1 MRAVSYLSVVQDL
14 RDIAGDRSFKH
25 VYICFRRRLSPV
37 WRDRCGD
44 GEVRRTLQRNMPALL
59 ELFKG
64 TGSIGRAFEARGWE
78 VVSLDILPKFTPTIC
93 CDILRWDY
101 RAAFPPG
108 RFDFVWAS
116 PVCTEYSQRSP
127 QGPAGST
134 RGMRWCFGPS
144 RSSPTSRRDSG
155 PSRTRRRDC
164 SRQGPLCSAS
174 DSSTPHTACT
184 VHPLR
189 SRHASGRTCAC
200 RRNLVTERRWNAV
213 QQLTGLPANV
223 LVALAD
229 FPGTPLCGACVPA
242 VLPGL
247 AAVASAAGRPQARLN
262 RKAGPAPEHGKHA
275 EDARDGSI

>member
-1 MRAVSYLSVVQDL
+1 MFTYVFADALVQ
-14 RDIAGDRSFKH
+14 
-25 VYICFRRRLSPV
+25 
-37 WRDRCGD
+37 CG
-44 GEVRRTLQRNMPALL
+44 GTAA
-59 ELFKG
+59 G
-64 TGSIGRAFEARGWE
+64 TGRCA
-78 VVSLDILPKFTPTIC
+78 
-93 CDILRWDY
+93 
-101 RAAFPPG
+101 G
-108 RFDFVWAS
+108 RFKEICPRCWSSSRAPDQLEGPSRPRAGRWSAWTSCPNSHPPSAATFCAGTTAPPSRPGAS
-116 PVCTEYSQRSP
+116 TLCGRHPFAPNTPRRSP

-189 SRHASGRTCAC
+189 SRHASGRTCAG
-200 RRNLVTERRWNAV
+200 R
-213 QQLTGLPANV
+213 PA
-223 LVALAD
+223 AD
-229 FPGTPLCGACVPA
+229 SAGPATAARPGRTAGTRAPHKGVPEKS
-242 VLPGL
+242 
-247 AAVASAAGRPQARLN
+247 ASATRTFAGSPVSCCTAFQRRSVTRLQRQQARLN